1 MGLREASKKQRTPT
15 GILPRLRVISGE
27 NIALGPG
34 KIDLLQAVQQ
44 SGSIRKAAMQLGM
57 SYMRAWTLIRTM
69 NKSFN
74 EPLVIALRG
83 AVERGG
89 GAHLTKT
96 GRTVLAVYQR
106 MNAKCLRVVAPEWR
120 QLRTLLRA

>member
-1 MGLREASKKQRTPT
+1 MGLREPYKKQRTPT
-15 GILPRLRVISGE
+15 GILPRLRVICGE

-69 NKSFN
+69 NKSFK

-89 GAHLTKT
+89 GAHLTET